1 VGRLELGVRTGE
13 SNFRSDERDLLEDL
27 ARQAGTAIN
36 AIRLRN
42 DLARS
47 RERLVVAREEE
58 RRRLRRDLHDGLGPS
73 LAAIG
78 LRAEASAASLE
89 TDPEHARVLLDELGG
104 DVRSALADIRRLVD
118 GLRPPALDELGLL
131 GAIEQQARRL
141 EAGGSDGLTEIAVR
155 GDPTPLPELPAAVE
169 VAAYRIAVEALTNA
183 VRHADASAC
192 RVELAADDGSTLR
205 VQITD
210 DGHGL
215 PSEVVPG
222 VGLES
227 IRVRAEELG
236 GSLELGRETGGGT
249 RVVAL
254 LPIAAAPR

>member
-1 VGRLELGVRTGE
+1 
-13 SNFRSDERDLLEDL
+13 
-27 ARQAGTAIN
+27 
-36 AIRLRN
+36 
-42 DLARS
+42 
-47 RERLVVAREEE
+47 
-58 RRRLRRDLHDGLGPS
+58 
-73 LAAIG
+73 
-78 LRAEASAASLE
+78 
-89 TDPEHARVLLDELGG
+89 
-104 DVRSALADIRRLVD
+104 VRSALADIRRLVD